1 MKDEKA
7 RLSDDRLVDY
17 LYGEMSPSERESYE
31 QKLSEDTELA
41 RKAAELKR
49 VMELFRD
56 NFSEEEVSSA
66 VSSRVLEAAARR
78 KSETSVLDR
87 LAAWV
92 TVPVRRYALGAAVS
106 LVVVC
111 SAVVA
116 VYKLKGRHTDSESRK
131 TATATQPADHRR
143 ADSAERTGKDETR
156 TKVAL
161 AETAKEEAP
170 PRLPQDE
177 QQNGDAD
184 DNGMVKGAGSDTSTA
199 MSFVDGERG
208 SGVRRLPAGKGGAL
222 RRRPRVSATGR
233 VRHETMAH
241 SGKGYRGKRRAIE
254 ALKKQGQ
261 RYNYKRRRG
270 FRRDNLYDGKAP
282 PPQASYGST
291 NSVSNRE
298 RLYRMGLT
306 LQRKGKHRQAINFF
320 SQATAG
326 QPKRDDVILRWAES
340 EIKLGN
346 YRKAEKLLAQ
356 VKGRSKLTKNRAVR
370 LTRRLRTLR
379 SRRYARVRARR
390 AASRPQAAQKA
401 AQKKK
406 SVPRKPP
413 RAK

>member
-41 RKAAELKR
+41 RKATELKR

-56 NFSEEEVSSA
+56 SFSEEEVSSA
-66 VSSRVLEAAARR
+66 VSSRVLEAAARQ
-78 KSETSVLDR
+78 KSETSLLDR

-92 TVPVRRYALGAAVS
+92 TLPVRRYAVGVAVS

-116 VYKLKGRHTDSESRK
+116 VYKLKGRRTDSESRRP
-131 TATATQPADHRR
+131 ATASQPADYRTSEGTER
-143 ADSAERTGKDETR
+143 AGKDETR

-170 PRLPQDE
+170 PRLDQDDSL
-177 QQNGDAD
+177 NGDAD
-184 DNGMVKGAGSDTSTA
+184 DSGTVKGAGSDTSTA
-199 MSFVDGERG
+199 MGFVDGEKG

-222 RRRPRVSATGR
+222 RRRPRVGVTGK

-241 SGKGYRGKRRAIE
+241 SGKGYRGKRRPQSA
-254 ALKKQGQ
+254 ANKQAV
-261 RYNYKRRRG
+261 RANEKRRRVYPG
-270 FRRDNLYDGKAP
+270 DNVYDGRP
-282 PPQASYGST
+282 PQPQASYGRTTSI
-291 NSVSNRE
+291 SNRE

-340 EIKLGN
+340 EIRLGN

-356 VKGRSKLTKNRAVR
+356 VKGRSKLTKNKAVR

-379 SRRYARVRARR
+379 SRRVAKVRARR
-390 AASRPQAAQKA
+390 AAARPKA